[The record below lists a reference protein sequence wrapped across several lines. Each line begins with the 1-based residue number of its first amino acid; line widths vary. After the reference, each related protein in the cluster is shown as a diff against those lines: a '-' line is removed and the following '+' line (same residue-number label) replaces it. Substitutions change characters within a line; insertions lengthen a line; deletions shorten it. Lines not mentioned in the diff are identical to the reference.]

1 MTSGVDELEVFIAAL
16 RLSFLTSS
24 TVGGSPEGLRQ
35 GIAAFR
41 QALGPRDP
49 LVASVA
55 TPDAYGRKAD
65 DINNTGLDTFA
76 QAGEPISS
84 SSTEWS
90 GDDRIDVVTT
100 KQIELVQNEVRES
113 TSQVRELVQIVK
125 ELKAEVRDL
134 RSALEASKS
143 VASSED
149 TTPSSAPGKT
159 EVRPWAN
166 STPVYE
172 PGVDAFPE
180 RSPGVVP
187 SAAVLSAV
195 PLPQSLPVLTPS
207 DSDSI
212 PTSKSSP
219 LTALKSS
226 AATELP
232 SPPSAPSQS
241 LPPAPCP
248 VEPSAAAQ
256 TSTTA
261 PADPVSSSGRIAPV
275 AIDAT
280 RNLAFLFFWGA
291 WSERVKAENPEASSR
306 LSSRPTTSQH
316 SFGGAST
323 DTSHHPGEIGK
334 LLEAKFN
341 GLDEEEKS
349 IYFERSAKTQ
359 ADWQRQ
365 RDRIPAVSIQV
376 TRK

>member
-24 TVGGSPEGLRQ
+24 TVAGSPEGLRQ

-41 QALGPRDP
+41 QALGPRGP

-55 TPDAYGRKAD
+55 TPDTYGQKED

-90 GDDRIDVVTT
+90 GDDRIDVASIAT
-100 KQIELVQNEVRES
+100 KQIELVQNE
-113 TSQVRELVQIVK
+113 IVK

-143 VASSED
+143 VASSEG

-159 EVRPWAN
+159 EVHPWAN
-166 STPVYE
+166 PTPVYE
-172 PGVDAFPE
+172 PRVDAFPE

-187 SAAVLSAV
+187 SAAALSAV

-212 PTSKSSP
+212 LTSKSSP

-241 LPPAPCP
+241 LSPAPCP

-256 TSTTA
+256 TSTTV
-261 PADPVSSSGRIAPV
+261 PADPVSSSGRIAP
-275 AIDAT
+275 ASIDAT

-306 LSSRPTTSQH
+306 
-316 SFGGAST
+316 
-323 DTSHHPGEIGK
+323 EIGK

-349 IYFERSAKTQ
+349 
-359 ADWQRQ
+359 
-365 RDRIPAVSIQV
+365 VSPV
-376 TRK
+376 PCSGYM